1 MNEVKTAYIVTV
13 PETPLSVN
21 HYKGWKNGKPF
32 VYKKAS
38 AFKELVAQCAPL
50 PYPVFEGDV
59 FVRLD
64 IVRKA
69 NRGDVDNFS
78 KLCLDALKGIAYVD
92 DRQVKELHLSIRTV
106 DKHNPRVVFTVMPLS
121 DYDMPY

>member
-1 MNEVKTAYIVTV
+1 MNEKKNVYKFTV
-13 PETPLSVN
+13 YETPLSVN
-21 HYKGWKNGKPF
+21 HYTGQNRGRTYVKPE
-32 VYKKAS
+32 AL
-38 AFKELVAQCAPL
+38 AFKAMVAQCAPL
-50 PYPVFEGDV
+50 PYPVLVGDV

-78 KLCLDALKGIAYVD
+78 KLCLDSLKGIAYED

-106 DKHNPRVVFTVMPLS
+106 DKHNPSVTFTVMLLK
-121 DYDMPY
+121 DFDNPY

>member
-1 MNEVKTAYIVTV
+1 MDDTKRVYKFTV
-13 PETPLSVN
+13 YDTPLSVN
-21 HYKGWKNGKPF
+21 HYLGHNGNRPF
-32 VYKKAS
+32 VKQKGTD
-38 AFKELVAQCAPL
+38 FKELVAHVAPL
-50 PYPVFEGDV
+50 PFPVLVGDV

-78 KLCLDALKGIAYVD
+78 KLCLDSLKGIAYED

-106 DKHNPRVVFTVMPLS
+106 DKNNPSVTFTVMLLK
-121 DYDMPY
+121 DFDNPY